1 MFLKRLLFIIISIVF
16 ISGVSAQSTIVE
28 KYGQLTVKGTAMVSA
43 TSGDTVQLVG
53 MSLFWSQWMGQFYNA
68 SMVKTLRDDWKATV
82 VRAAMGVEMGGYSEN
97 PAEELIKIREVVDAC
112 IAKGIYVIIDYHSHE
127 AHKNP
132 EMAKK
137 FFAEMA
143 KRYGTY
149 PNVLYEI
156 YNEPLQYTS
165 WNKDIKPYAEQVI
178 AAIRTYD
185 PDNIVIVGTR
195 QWSQKVTEAAIN
207 PIADKNTMYTLHFYA
222 GTHKQWLRD
231 EAKAAMEKGIALFVT
246 EYGTCDASGNNNYD
260 PVETQLWFEF
270 LDQYKISYCN
280 WSIADKDETASALKP
295 GSNAYGGWSDSD
307 LTESG
312 LLVKENMIM
321 KNKPIFDTLV
331 KNEKVKVNKE
341 KKKK

>member
-1 MFLKRLLFIIISIVF
+1 MRLLFILLSIVF
-16 ISGVSAQSTIVE
+16 VGSVSAQSTVVE
-28 KYGQLTVKGTAMVSA
+28 KYGQLTVKGSAMVSA
-43 TSGDTVQLVG
+43 TTGDTVQLVG
-53 MSLFWSQWMGQFYNA
+53 MSLFWSQWMGQYYN
-68 SMVKTLRDDWKATV
+68 SGVVKSLRDDWKATV

-97 PAEELIKIREVVDAC
+97 PSEEVLKVREVIDAC

-143 KRYGTY
+143 KKYGAY

-178 AAIRTYD
+178 SAIREFD

-195 QWSQKVTEAAIN
+195 QWSQKVSEAAMN
-207 PIADKNTMYTLHFYA
+207 PIEDKNTMYTLHFYA
-222 GTHKQWLRD
+222 GTHRQWLRD
-231 EAKAAMEKGIALFVT
+231 EAVAAMEKGIALFVT
-246 EYGTCDASGNNNYD
+246 EYGTCDASGNSNFD

-270 LDQYKISYCN
+270 LQKYKISYCN
-280 WSIADKDETASALKP
+280 WSIADKDETASAIKP
-295 GSNAYGGWSDSD
+295 GSNAYGGWADSD

-312 LLVKENMIM
+312 LLVKENMILM
-321 KNKPIFDTLV
+321 NKPIFDSLV
-331 KNEKVKVNKE
+331 KSEKVKV